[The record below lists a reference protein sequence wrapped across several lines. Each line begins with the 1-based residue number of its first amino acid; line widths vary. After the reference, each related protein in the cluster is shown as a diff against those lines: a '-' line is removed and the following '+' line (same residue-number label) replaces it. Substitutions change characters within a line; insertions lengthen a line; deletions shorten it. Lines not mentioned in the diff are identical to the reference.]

1 MESVSPFDKKD
12 YNEQI
17 LNSLTGAVSKYR
29 SEFSEKIVFSEN
41 NKNGSQNE
49 SSFEFPKKSVE
60 K

>member
-1 MESVSPFDKKD
+1 MDSVSPFDKKD

-17 LNSLTGAVSKYR
+17 LNFLTGAVSKYR
-29 SEFSEKIVFSEN
+29 SEFFEKIVFSEN

-49 SSFEFPKKSVE
+49 SNFEFHKKSVE